1 MTRGEINYL
10 LGITA
15 PDTYSKHY
23 CDYTNDAIQFS
34 ITKKIERWVSLL
46 RFDEKE
52 EQSAIK
58 SMTRI
63 KAGPYILSASINI
76 CVKIKKASK
85 ITVSVNSE
93 YGCKGTM
100 ILGDEKE
107 VTTDD

>member
-1 MTRGEINYL
+1 M

-34 ITKKIERWVSLL
+34 ITRKMERWVSLL
-46 RFDEKE
+46 LFDENE
-52 EQSAIK
+52 EQSVIK
-58 SMTRI
+58 TITRI
-63 KAGPYILSASINI
+63 KSGPYTRSASINV
-76 CVKIKKASK
+76 CVKIKKAAK
-85 ITVSVNSE
+85 MTISVNCE

-100 ILGDEKE
+100 IQSGEKE